1 MNPRGFDDILE
12 SLNAA
17 LRDRASDFLQEMNVP
32 FDVNAY
38 DAQSSFDLKDSA
50 REMLFFGAG
59 LFPAESDA
67 ASPKMDDCRVPS
79 LVET

>member
-17 LRDRASDFLQEMNVP
+17 LRDRAGDFLRKMNVP
-32 FDVNAY
+32 LDLAAY

-59 LFPAESDA
+59 LFPADGDA
-67 ASPKMDDCRVPS
+67 ASPEIDDCRVPS
-79 LVET
+79 LVEN